1 MAEAAVGGD
10 WVLAARPATPEAVAP
25 YGRLLLNGGRERF
38 GGAAPVLLA
47 MDARE
52 AGPLRVRHLQRYPDA
67 RRFLLALSDASFIV
81 VVAGTGERPAGPAA
95 ALRVAGGVGLVI
107 DAGVWHA
114 GPILMADATIL
125 EALETA
131 GPADR
136 LDRASVAECLGA
148 EGLRIVLPDEP
159 GAPGPGLDLAETW
172 SATISRD
179 LVGKLR
185 LACLAFD
192 RLTVGES
199 PAALCEEGD
208 RLAQELVRQHGPDAV
223 PADIPGLKP
232 ARELYRGLG
241 IDPTKT
247 RPSSEALL
255 RRVLAGK
262 PLYRINSLVDALN
275 LCSLRTL
282 VPFGA
287 YDRARIAGPLVVRLG
302 NPGEGYEGIGRG
314 RVSVERRPVLADRE
328 GAFGNPT
335 ADSLRTRIVP
345 GTTRALVVLYLP
357 PTMEDAA
364 ISRLLDSVAET
375 VVRACGG
382 AETGRRLAP

>member
-1 MAEAAVGGD
+1 M
-10 WVLAARPATPEAVAP
+10 
-25 YGRLLLNGGRERF
+25 
-38 GGAAPVLLA
+38 
-47 MDARE
+47 
-52 AGPLRVRHLQRYPDA
+52 
-67 RRFLLALSDASFIV
+67 
-81 VVAGTGERPAGPAA
+81 
-95 ALRVAGGVGLVI
+95 
-107 DAGVWHA
+107 
-114 GPILMADATIL
+114 
-125 EALETA
+125 LETS

-136 LDRASVAECLGA
+136 LDRAAVSECLGA
-148 EGLRIVLPDEP
+148 EGLRIVLPEEP
-159 GAPGPGLDLAETW
+159 GAPGPGLDLAESW
-172 SATISRD
+172 SATVARD
-179 LVGKLR
+179 LAGKLR
-185 LACLAFD
+185 VALLAFD

-208 RLAQELVRQHGPDAV
+208 RTAQDLVRQYGPEAV
-223 PADIPGLKP
+223 PGDIPALRP
-232 ARELYRGLG
+232 VRDLYKGLG
-241 IDPTKT
+241 IDPTRT

-302 NPGEGYEGIGRG
+302 HAGEGYEGIARG
-314 RVSVERRPVLADRE
+314 RISVEGRPVLADRE

-357 PTMEDAA
+357 PSMEDAA
-364 ISRLLDSVAET
+364 IGRLLDSVADT

-382 AETGRRLAP
+382 AETGRRVAP